1 MASRNKSIPNCIM
14 TTICERLNDAK
25 LKRLGE
31 HKYSSS
37 GSTLLDP
44 IMQKF
49 WNWFVSHCIPVWWA
63 PNAMTLVG
71 LIFNLITCSILIYYS
86 PDAKQEIPAWA
97 LILAAIGLFVY
108 QTLDACDGKQA
119 RRTGNSSSLG
129 ELFDHGCDAVST
141 IFVSLSVCLS
151 VQLGYLTTW
160 MVVLCA
166 GATSLFYTAHWQTYV
181 SGTLKFGK
189 FDVTEAQ
196 FTIITIHLIS
206 AFFGTSFW
214 STIAIIP
221 RVYLFVFPMLFGM
234 GLVSFR
240 YLSDIL
246 KGGIGKNG
254 STVAVFGVQLK
265 IIPMTFTILNE
276 CFIFTC
282 DLKSILA
289 GGAGKNGSTVAGT
302 SILSPIIPILLVYS
316 FTLIIYSKSTTHV
329 FVDHVA
335 LYIVTFGFVA
345 AKITNKLVVAHMS
358 KSEMSKIDTIF
369 IGPLM
374 LFFNQYFNFY
384 FDEYLMLWLSFAYI
398 IIDFSYFCYS
408 TCRQLADY
416 LNIYILTISSKPAPK
431 SATISSTTN
440 QNGR

>member
-214 STIAIIP
+214 STI
-221 RVYLFVFPMLFGM
+221 
-234 GLVSFR
+234 
-240 YLSDIL
+240 
-246 KGGIGKNG
+246 
-254 STVAVFGVQLK
+254 VFGVQLK

-440 QNGR
+440 QNGRVHTVQARHRSGNHIRR

>member
-1 MASRNKSIPNCIM
+1 MPGPSHHHKSAIKAIAC
-14 TTICERLNDAK
+14 TVCEKLNDAK

-49 WNWFVSHCIPVWWA
+49 WNWFVAHCIPRWWA

-71 LIFNLITCSILIYYS
+71 LVFNIFTCSLLIYFS
-86 PDAKQEIPAWA
+86 PDARQEISAWV
-97 LILAAIGLFVY
+97 LVLAAIGLFVY

-129 ELFDHGCDAVST
+129 ELFDHGCDVVST
-141 IFVSLSVCLS
+141 VFVSLSVCLS
-151 VQLGYLTTW
+151 VQLGSLTTW

-196 FTIITIHLIS
+196 FTIITIHLVS
-206 AFFGTSFW
+206 AVFGTSFW
-214 STIAIIP
+214 NTI
-221 RVYLFVFPMLFGM
+221 
-234 GLVSFR
+234 
-240 YLSDIL
+240 
-246 KGGIGKNG
+246 
-254 STVAVFGVQLK
+254 VFGVQLK
-265 IIPMTFTILNE
+265 VIPLMFTVLNE
-276 CFIFTC
+276 CFIFSC
-282 DLKSILA
+282 VLKSIL
-289 GGAGKNGSTVAGT
+289 GGGCGKNGSTVAGT
-302 SILSPIIPILLVYS
+302 SILSPIIPILLVFS
-316 FTLIIYSKSTTHV
+316 FTLIIYSKSTTV

-335 LYIVTFGFVA
+335 LYLVAFGFVS

-358 KSEMSKIDTIF
+358 KSEMTKMDTIF

-384 FDEYLMLWLSFAYI
+384 FDEYLMLWLAFAYI
-398 IIDFSYFCYS
+398 LIDFSYFSYS
-408 TCRQLADY
+408 ICRQLADF
-416 LNIYILTISSKPAPK
+416 LNINVLKINDPSEGSSGGVVVVPRRTLESAASAKTVGPPAV
-431 SATISSTTN
+431 
-440 QNGR
+440 